1 MMANIWAIASTF
13 DTSAAWRQP
22 AVSENAIKTAL

>member
-1 MMANIWAIASTF
+1 MHLLL

-22 AVSENAIKTAL
+22 AVSENAIRTGRVRKRPA